1 MSGVWLRSTRL
12 IFRAACAP
20 WNPAVSPNI
29 GRVQHCCWG
38 ESAQTEAPCD
48 RQSGASHPEE
58 PGRAAGQAWE
68 GGLAEQGST
77 RQTQAGFE
85 SQLWGWNSG
94 CGAAEAGFA
103 IGSQFSS
110 VQSLSRL
117 CDPMD
122 CSMPGPPVRQNMRS
136 MPGSS

>member
-1 MSGVWLRSTRL
+1 MTDRAVPPTPRSPGGQLDRL
-12 IFRAACAP
+12 
-20 WNPAVSPNI
+20 
-29 GRVQHCCWG
+29 GR
-38 ESAQTEAPCD
+38 
-48 RQSGASHPEE
+48 
-58 PGRAAGQAWE
+58 